1 MSVRFRSALLVSLFL
16 AVLPAA
22 AEKVPLFPNSD
33 FEAGTLAN
41 WTASGA
47 AFTRQPTLG
56 DNTAVRGNVSCNK
69 QGNYW
74 IGTFENYDGV
84 TGNPGDTRGD
94 GPIGTLT
101 SQEFTIT
108 KRYITFRM
116 GAGNL
121 PGQTG
126 AKLLCEGQEYA
137 MGTGFN
143 TEAMFPVTFDAGDLL
158 GKTARVVIFDQA
170 TGGWGHINAD
180 DFAASDETAV
190 PADGGFTLLPGIPKA
205 DSPAVGYD
213 QPLRPQFHFSSR
225 RNWLNDPNGMVF
237 DGQHYHLF
245 FQHNPLGT
253 GWGNMTW
260 GHAISSDMLHW
271 RQLDHALLPYQ
282 VDGRSGTI
290 YSGTTVVDH
299 NNSLGVQ
306 AGSRKTLVSFYTF
319 ASEPFYQAMAY
330 STDDGVTW
338 KYHNHGRAVV
348 PNQGFDNGERD
359 PKVFWHEGSQ
369 RWVMVLWVQNNP
381 GRVRFFTSTN
391 LKDWTFASD
400 LLRSWAF
407 ECMDMFPLQ
416 VDGDPAQ
423 TKWVI
428 YDASFDY
435 EIGSFD
441 GTTFTTE
448 AGPFHASRGNFYAAQ
463 SFNQAPDGR
472 IVQIGWMN
480 GGPDSASAYGLP
492 YNQQMAFPCDL
503 TLRTTPAGVRLCAFP
518 VPEIS
523 SLVSSSQQVTAQTL
537 TPTSNLLAGMGNLDL
552 VDLSIEFDPGTAAQ
566 VILDLPRTSV
576 RYEKATG
583 VFTFTGTDGNQA
595 VAMDGS
601 FMPRNGRVKL
611 RLLLDRLTL
620 ETYAFDGESFGAHYI
635 NPNNGSTT
643 PSLRSV
649 GGNAFVHSLSVKSLA
664 SAWAPEAP
672 LTTTLQNPGFEEGIP
687 SGLPYRNAIPG
698 WDTLGDWADAAGALD
713 DSADALPQSA
723 GYPDFTGLGAA
734 SLRARN
740 GTSENRAGIYQSLGR
755 VALADLGKSYT
766 LGADLGARIID
777 GAGSY
782 SFTGDLTVSFR
793 KGVNGGIAGE
803 RGTLLGV
810 AGVRSVTADDAAL
823 PSLAS
828 VVPVATTATFTP
840 GIEDVGTE
848 VFVVIDLQNTS
859 ASASATDGEKQYLAD
874 NVTLRAEAVPLA
886 PGPLAYEGFDY
897 PDGNASLA
905 GRDGGKGWAAAWQTV
920 DGGNADVSA
929 GSLVAGANA
938 PADFAGRS
946 IGNSTFLPSG
956 RRVGRA
962 LDVSPAGPFG
972 ARGYLDTNGRIG
984 KDGTT
989 LYLSFMQQPNGT
1001 SLFYEFEIHRD
1012 NLGDSG
1018 RIAGIGNDS
1027 PGTNVN
1033 LRAPSGTQ
1041 TLIGPGNTAVNFY
1054 VVRIDFK
1061 AGNDDI
1067 RLYRNPASNAEPGTP
1082 SLTRLGAA
1090 DMSFNGISFGA
1101 FVNDRTVKHDE
1112 VRIGRSWSEVIGL
1125 GPYLVWGGSKGLGG
1139 SPGKDAGFEADPDS
1153 DGIANGLEWLL
1164 GGNPL
1169 ANDASSLLGT
1179 SGAEPLGLILSFTRD
1194 ETSLGESD
1202 LVIQY
1207 ANDLAGTWHSIPI
1220 TQSGGSYANGVTV
1233 TIDDAATPDTVNV
1246 RIPAGNAVN
1255 GKLFARLRV
1264 TEPQ

>member
-1 MSVRFRSALLVSLFL
+1 MSVIVRPALLVLFSL

-22 AEKVPLFPNSD
+22 AEKIPLFPNSD
-33 FEAGTLAN
+33 FEAGTLVN
-41 WTASGA
+41 WSATGA

-56 DNTAVRGNVSCNK
+56 DNTAVRGNVSCAK

-94 GPIGTLT
+94 GPTGTLT
-101 SQEFTIT
+101 SEEFTIS

-116 GAGNL
+116 GGGNL

-126 AKLLCEGQEYA
+126 AKLLCEGQEHA
-137 MGTGFN
+137 MGTGVN
-143 TEAMFPVTFDAGDLL
+143 TEAMFPMTFDAGTLL

-170 TGGWGHINAD
+170 SGGWGHINAD
-180 DFAASDETAV
+180 DFAASDETAL
-190 PADGGFTLLPGIPKA
+190 PEDGGFTLLPGIPEA
-205 DSPAVGYD
+205 GSPAVGYD
-213 QPLRPQFHFSSR
+213 QPLRPQLHFSSR
-225 RNWLNDPNGMVF
+225 RNWLNDPNGMVY

-260 GHAISSDMLHW
+260 GHAISTDMLHW

-306 AGSRKTLVSFYTF
+306 VGSRKTLVSFYTY

-330 STDDGVTW
+330 STDGGAIW
-338 KYHNHGRAVV
+338 RYHNHGRAVV

-359 PKVFWHEGSQ
+359 PKVFWHDVSQ

-400 LLRSWAF
+400 LMRNWAF
-407 ECMDMFPLQ
+407 ECMDIFPLQ

-472 IVQIGWMN
+472 VVQIGWMN
-480 GGPDSASAYGLP
+480 GGPDSATAYGLP
-492 YNQQMAFPCDL
+492 YNQQMSFPCDL
-503 TLRTTPAGVRLCAFP
+503 TLRTTPTGVRLCAFP
-518 VPEIS
+518 IPEIS
-523 SLVSSSQQVTAQTL
+523 SLVTATHQVTSQPL
-537 TPTSNLLAGMGNLDL
+537 TPASNLLAGLGNLDL
-552 VDLSIEFDPGTAAQ
+552 VDFSIEFDPGTSTQ
-566 VILDLPRTSV
+566 VIIDLPRTSV
-576 RYEKATG
+576 RYETATG

-601 FMPRNGRVKL
+601 FLPRAGRVKL
-611 RLLLDRLTL
+611 RLLLDRLSL

-635 NPNNGSTT
+635 NPNNGTAA

-649 GGNAFVHSLSVKSLA
+649 GGDAFVHSLSVKSLA
-664 SAWAPEAP
+664 STWTPETP
-672 LTTTLQNPGFEEGIP
+672 LATTVQNPDFEEGIP
-687 SGLPYRNAIPG
+687 SGSSFRNTIPG
-698 WDTLGDWADAAGALD
+698 WSSFGDWVDAAGVLD
-713 DSADALPQSA
+713 DSADALPQAA

-734 SLRARN
+734 SLKARN
-740 GTSENRAGIYQSLGR
+740 GTTENRAGIYQSLGR
-755 VALADLGKSYT
+755 VALADLGKTYT
-766 LGADLGARIID
+766 LSADLGARIID
-777 GAGSY
+777 GAGNY
-782 SFTGDLTVSFR
+782 SFGGDLTVSFR
-793 KGVNGGIAGE
+793 KGVNGGIAGD
-803 RGTLLGV
+803 RGTLLGTP
-810 AGVRSVTADDAAL
+810 GVHSVIADDAAL
-823 PSLAS
+823 PLLAS
-828 VVPVATTATFTP
+828 VAFTTTSATFTP
-840 GIEDVGTE
+840 AIEDVGSE

-859 ASASATDGEKQYLAD
+859 ASAPASDGEKQYLAD
-874 NVTLRAEAVPLA
+874 NVTLHAEALPL
-886 PGPLAYEGFDY
+886 PSGPLAYEGFDY
-897 PDGNASLA
+897 PDGNASLS
-905 GRDGGKGWAAAWQTV
+905 GRSGGTGWAAAWQTV
-920 DGGNADVSA
+920 DGGTADVIA
-929 GSLVAGANA
+929 GSLVAGSNA
-938 PADFAGRS
+938 PGDFASRS
-946 IGNSTFLPSG
+946 SGNSTSLPNG

-962 LDVSPAGPFG
+962 LDTSPAGPFG
-972 ARGYLDTNGRIG
+972 ARGYLDANGRIG

-989 LYLSFMQQPNGT
+989 LYFSFLQQPNGT
-1001 SLFYEFEIHRD
+1001 SLFYEFEFHRD
-1012 NLGDSG
+1012 NLGDPG

-1027 PGTNVN
+1027 ASANVN
-1033 LRAPSGTQ
+1033 LRAPAGTQ
-1041 TLIGPGNTAVNFY
+1041 TLIGPGNTEVNFY

-1061 AGNDDI
+1061 PGDDDI
-1067 RLYRNPASNAEPGTP
+1067 RVYRNPGSSTEPGTP
-1082 SLTRLGAA
+1082 TLTRLAA
-1090 DMSFNGISFGA
+1090 TDMSFNGISFGA
-1101 FVNDRTVKHDE
+1101 FLNSRTVKHDE
-1112 VRIGRSWSEVIGL
+1112 IRIGRSWSEAIGL
-1125 GPYLVWGGSKGLGG
+1125 GAYKVWSDSKGLDG

-1153 DGIANGLEWLL
+1153 DGIANGLEWIL
-1164 GGNPL
+1164 GGNPM
-1169 ANDASSLLGT
+1169 ANDASTLLGSSASAS
-1179 SGAEPLGLILSFTRD
+1179 SGLTFSFKRD
-1194 ETSLGESD
+1194 ESSLGESD
-1202 LVIQY
+1202 VVIQY
-1207 ANDLAGTWHSIPI
+1207 ASDLVGTWTSIPI
-1220 TQSGGSYANGVTV
+1220 TQAGGTYANGVTV
-1233 TIDDAATPDTVNV
+1233 SIDDSVTPNTVSV
-1246 RIPAGNAVN
+1246 SIPVSNAVN

-1264 TEPQ
+1264 TQP